1 MNTPSELKYT
11 KEHEWVKQESSGLVI
26 FGITD
31 FAQSALGDI
40 VFASL
45 PKVGAKLTAG
55 QTCGEVEST
64 KSVSDIYTPVTGVV
78 KEVNEKLANNPE
90 ILNSDPYGEGW
101 MIKLSD
107 VDTND
112 LVNLLDA
119 AGYQKVTEN
128 A

>member
-1 MNTPSELKYT
+1 MNTPQELKYT
-11 KEHEWVKQESSGLVI
+11 KEHEWVKEESSGVVV

-64 KSVSDIYTPVTGVV
+64 KSVSDIYSPVTGVV

-90 ILNSDPYGEGW
+90 LLNSDPYVSGW
-101 MIKLSD
+101 MVKLSD
-107 VDTND
+107 VDTKE
-112 LVNLLDA
+112 LGALLDA
-119 AGYQKVTEN
+119 AGYQKITEN

>member
-1 MNTPSELKYT
+1 MTTPNDLKYT
-11 KEHEWVKQESSGLVI
+11 KEHEWVKTESDGSVV

-45 PKVGAKLTAG
+45 PKVGAKLNAG

-64 KSVSDIYTPVTGVV
+64 KSVSDIYCPVTGVV
-78 KEVNEKLANNPE
+78 KEVNEKFGNNPE
-90 ILNSDPYGEGW
+90 ILNSDPYGAGW
-101 MIKLSD
+101 MVKLSE
-107 VDTND
+107 VDANE
-112 LVNLLDA
+112 VSGLLDA
-119 AGYQKVTEN
+119 AGYQKITEN

>member
-1 MNTPSELKYT
+1 MNTPSDLKYT
-11 KEHEWVKQESSGLVI
+11 KEHEWVKEESTGLVV

-45 PKVGAKLTAG
+45 PKIGTKLNAG

-64 KSVSDIYTPVTGVV
+64 KSVSDIYTPVAGVV

-107 VDTND
+107 VNKSE
-112 LVNLLDA
+112 LSALLDA
-119 AGYQKVTEN
+119 AGYQKITET